1 VITQYS
7 NAVIHIINYSSY
19 TELLFTAQYFK
30 YCYNSQFD
38 TPAYNFTILCT
49 TAGKKKIHNG
59 MHVTKIKSP
68 TWLKRNIHIKG
79 VEIMLPRGSKKNLDI
94 KGIYI
99 PRIRMIGT
107 ASCTTSSSPLIDTG
121 GTA

>member
-1 VITQYS
+1 M
-7 NAVIHIINYSSY
+7 
-19 TELLFTAQYFK
+19 
-30 YCYNSQFD
+30 YN
-38 TPAYNFTILCT
+38 
-49 TAGKKKIHNG
+49 GRKKKIHNG

-107 ASCTTSSSPLIDTG
+107 ARCTTSSSPLIDTG